1 MEETYIRNFPTL
13 SPREQQL
20 LRGSHVLILGCG
32 GLGGYLCEFMARLG
46 VGEITA
52 ADGDCF
58 TESNRNRQL
67 LSTSES
73 LGKNKAECVKMRAK
87 SIAPGVIFHAV
98 SEFFSSDNA
107 PELLSGKSLVL
118 DALDSVDARLLLED
132 ECAKCGLTIVHG
144 AISGMQI
151 QAAAVPPGS
160 GMLHTLYAGRTVS
173 EKSSC
178 LSFVPAYCAAVQ
190 SAEAVRLLCG
200 QKSVLWG
207 RLLVADLGTLEQD
220 ILPIL

>member
-1 MEETYIRNFPTL
+1 MEETYIRNFPTI

-58 TESNRNRQL
+58 TESNGNRQL
-67 LSTSES
+67 LSTSEN
-73 LGKNKAECVKMRAK
+73 LGKNKSECAKIRAESV
-87 SIAPGVIFHAV
+87 APGVVFHAV
-98 SEFFSSDNA
+98 SEYFRAENA

-118 DALDSVDARLLLED
+118 DALDSAETRLLLED
-132 ECAKCGLTIVHG
+132 ACAKTGLTIVHG

-173 EKSSC
+173 EQSSC

-190 SAEAVRLLCG
+190 AAEAVRLLCG
-200 QKSVLWG
+200 RKSVLSG
-207 RLLVADLGTLEQD
+207 RLLMADLDTMEQD